1 MDSNFLYVLCL
12 TAPSY
17 LNLCDPVD
25 CSLPGSSVLGDS
37 PGKNTGEVVLPSSR
51 GSQPR
56 DRIQISHIEVES
68 LPSESPG
75 KPKNN
80 GVSSLSLL
88 HGIFPTR
95 NRTCITGKPN
105 FLYSS
110 LIIKLRYFSPQNF
123 VEDKRAYHLAV
134 IMYIIMLIIL
144 QCTLG
149 ILKYTRGTK

>member
-1 MDSNFLYVLCL
+1 MTLWTVACQVPQSLGILQARILERLFC
-12 TAPSY
+12 P
-17 LNLCDPVD
+17 
-25 CSLPGSSVLGDS
+25 LPGDPNPGIESRS
-37 PGKNTGEVVLPSSR
+37 PTLK
-51 GSQPR
+51 
-56 DRIQISHIEVES
+56 VES
-68 LPSESPG
+68 LPSEPPG

-88 HGIFPTR
+88 QGIFPTR